1 MALIIVGGFLYH
13 MLTNLLVILL
23 FGCYS
28 ASTFAKDVQT
38 KFLFETQELVRC
50 AAVGDGTCVNRLLK
64 PFPAL
69 LNKQDDLHQQTALF
83 ASIANKQF
91 DISSYLLEHNA
102 EVNLS
107 NQSQVTPILVSI
119 ANNDLPAVKALF
131 QKGADVN
138 FQPQFAPNA
147 AVLAGLFASNDLLIA
162 LNEMGLNFNK
172 SDSYGNTALSAAKLA
187 NRTEAVNWLTTNT
200 TVALFSEKN
209 KKQVRVQNKHLIS
222 QKKLNTEPV
231 ISEGRLL
238 KNNQTV
244 FEYPKIKPEING
256 SDSSEIND
264 SVYKDLN
271 RDHELLVSLN
281 EAYQSDK
288 LIQYWN
294 QLQLSLLVKHK
305 VAPTR
310 AARGLALLHVAI
322 WDALVKAQE
331 DKLNFKVALNQAAA
345 QVLTYLYPSEEQ
357 LFLRLVYQQTQL
369 LKSSLSSSEFA
380 SINKSQTLGIRVGQQ
395 IVSHALQDG
404 AQKGWNGL
412 RLEYYG
418 QERNYTL
425 GSWQATPPY
434 FYFPPDEPFA
444 KNWKLWVLQSPAA
457 FRPTPPAFMSPKFIR
472 DLKEVLSVNQKL
484 TDEQLKIAKFWVDG
498 RGTVTPA
505 GHWNQIALSQIHNSN
520 LSQKQIAQVLM
531 VLNITLADTFIA
543 TWDTKYYYWTM
554 RPVTAAKQI
563 LGQELNPAI
572 LTPAFPSYVSGH
584 AANSAAAAKILGY
597 FFPKKSS
604 ELMQMAKEVSESRLY
619 GGIHFRHDN
628 EDGYLLG
635 VKVAQTV
642 LKKIAQ

>member
-1 MALIIVGGFLYH
+1 MALISAGVF
-13 MLTNLLVILL
+13 MLISKCIFFIQITPFIITTA
-23 FGCYS
+23 Y
-28 ASTFAKDVQT
+28 ADVAQPNSF
-38 KFLFETQELVRC
+38 KETHELVRC
-50 AAVGDGTCVNRLLK
+50 AAVGSLNCVNTILK
-64 PFPAL
+64 TTPL
-69 LNKQDDLHQQTALF
+69 KLNQQEVLYQQTALF
-83 ASIANKQF
+83 TAIANKQTTVWNA
-91 DISSYLLEHNA
+91 LLEQNPD
-102 EVNLS
+102 VNIANL
-107 NQSQVTPILVSI
+107 NQVTPILVSI

-138 FQPQFAPNA
+138 FQPEFATNA
-147 AVLAGLFASNDLLIA
+147 AVLAGLFASNELLSE

-172 SDSYGNTALSAAKLA
+172 SDIYGNTALSAAKLA
-187 NRTEAVNWLTTNT
+187 NRIDAVNWLTSNT
-200 TVALFSEKN
+200 TVALISEKN
-209 KKQVRVQNKHLIS
+209 KNQVRIQNNHLIS

-244 FEYPKIKPEING
+244 FEYPKLDSEIND
-256 SDSSEIND
+256 SASSEINE

-271 RDHELLVSLN
+271 RDNELLVSLN

-322 WDALVKAQE
+322 WDALVKSQE
-331 DKLNFKVALNQAAA
+331 KNLNFKVSVNQSAA

-457 FRPTPPAFMSPKFIR
+457 FRPTPPAFMSPKYIR

-520 LSQKQIAQVLM
+520 LSQKQIAKVLM

-554 RPVTAAKQI
+554 RPVTASKQI
-563 LGQELNPAI
+563 LGEELNPAI

-604 ELMQMAKEVSESRLY
+604 ELIKMAKEVSESRLY